1 MKLDYTSI
9 FLNFFVLKFVEP
21 IFVLYLY
28 QFGNDQTKNLIFEL
42 VNNLK
47 SGKKVTKWVKI
58 VIIGK
63 KIWIILEY
71 LSFEIR
77 YILVCR
83 KKLNYFL
90 KTQFYKIVFIKSLI

>member
-47 SGKKVTKWVKI
+47 SGKKVTK
-58 VIIGK
+58 
-63 KIWIILEY
+63 
-71 LSFEIR
+71 
-77 YILVCR
+77 
-83 KKLNYFL
+83 
-90 KTQFYKIVFIKSLI
+90 